1 MVGKNFGNYCLQI
14 TGTCICKPKRMKA
27 DIFTH
32 APWQN
37 FPPEK
42 ENTNILW
49 IFISLKP
56 FGFLGSKIYIGIRSF
71 ITSGL

>member
-1 MVGKNFGNYCLQI
+1 
-14 TGTCICKPKRMKA
+14 MKA

-37 FPPEK
+37 FPSEK

-56 FGFLGSKIYIGIRSF
+56 FGFLGSKIYIRIRSF